1 MKRIANTQ
9 GFTLIEIVFSL
20 IILGVLGTLVAQHYF
35 DLREETERKLAK
47 ATVDAAQV
55 KINSRF
61 TRYMAQGD
69 SCTSAVD
76 KVKTLQQ
83 ISDDGKSQFG
93 EFELSIASGVG
104 DVITSQ
110 GVSITATSLSSKRK
124 FQDIALLEVPKCVE
138 ISFPEID
145 VTPDDPAIPDNPTGP
160 KEDLKFGEML
170 KFVEAVA
177 DDPKVK
183 WGQGLVFLDEETG
196 DLYIWVSGNKSNTH
210 KDINFLLNK
219 GDIVKVGE
227 SYSTYDTTT
236 GEWTPQKNGSLRKE
250 SVDGQESVSVYVEK
264 DSKWVTVYTYKAPN
278 FGDNDKIWLPL
289 KK

>member
-1 MKRIANTQ
+1 MKRVANTQ

-35 DLREETERKLAK
+35 DLREEAELKLAK

-55 KINSRF
+55 KINSHF

-104 DVITSQ
+104 DVITSH

-145 VTPDDPAIPDNPTGP
+145 VNPDDPAIPDKPTGP
-160 KEDLKFGEML
+160 EEDLKLDGMIPWEQVM
-170 KFVEAVA
+170 
-177 DDPKVK
+177 DD
-183 WGQGLVFLDEETG
+183 
-196 DLYIWVSGNKSNTH
+196 
-210 KDINFLLNK
+210 KDIKWEPGLIFL
-219 GDIVKVGE
+219 
-227 SYSTYDTTT
+227 
-236 GEWTPQKNGSLRKE
+236 WNGTLYACHANRGNGNMANP
-250 SVDGQESVSVYVEK
+250 D
-264 DSKWVTVYTYKAPN
+264 DKWVKKVTEYSSEAIDGNVKKEGDTIYVYSKKDWIPAYTY
-278 FGDNDKIWLPL
+278 L
-289 KK
+289 KNEITGKWEEVSYYGTQRGVS